1 MKGNDRSCDIHPTAL
16 VDSSARIARGSR
28 IGAFTRIESDTVIG
42 EDCDIADYVSVAS
55 GTRLGDRV
63 ALRSGVRIEG
73 RVTFESDVRVGPNAA
88 LASRFGTKSED
99 VRPESVTL
107 VQTGAVI
114 GANATIADGITIG
127 RKAVVADG
135 AVVTRNVPPNAVVMG
150 NPAQI
155 RTYVDM
161 HSPLPSKFDGEVD
174 QPGTAVAPSR
184 VRGVQLHTLPLIT
197 DLRGDLSVAEFE
209 RDLPFMPRRYFVT
222 FGVPNE
228 EVRGEHAHREQHQF
242 LVCVSGSCSVVAD
255 DGETREEFV
264 LNAPNLGLYLP
275 PMVWGIEYKHARDAV
290 LLVLV
295 SAEYDPED
303 YIRDYGDY
311 LALVK
316 QGRT

>member
-1 MKGNDRSCDIHPTAL
+1 VQIPKATGSIHPGAL
-16 VDSSARIARGSR
+16 IEPGARIASGSR
-28 IGAFTRIESDTVIG
+28 VGAFCRIASTVVIG
-42 EDCDIADYVSVAS
+42 EDCDIADHVSVDGS
-55 GTRLGDRV
+55 TSIGDRV
-63 ALRSGVRIEG
+63 FLRSGVRIEG
-73 RVTFESDVRVGPNAA
+73 DLTLESDVHVGPNAVLGYCLSTA
-88 LASRFGTKSED
+88 DANPRIGLQ
-99 VRPESVTL
+99 TL
-107 VQTGAVI
+107 VQRHASV
-114 GANATIADGITIG
+114 GANATVLHGLTIG
-127 RKAVVADG
+127 QKAVIADG

-155 RTYVDM
+155 RTYVGLN
-161 HSPLPSKFDGEVD
+161 SPLDVKVRGDAR
-174 QPGTAVAPSR
+174 QPGHLVAPSR

-242 LVCVSGSCSVVAD
+242 LVCVSGTCSVVAD